1 MTTLAYR
8 FAFVGETVFPLR
20 VPFFLKACETS
31 RFSTQ
36 LHSRVSTGVVT

>member
-1 MTTLAYR
+1 MTALTYR
-8 FAFVGETVFPLR
+8 FAFVGETVFPVR

-36 LHSRVSTGVVT
+36 LRPRVSTGVVT